1 MEQLMRRQTV
11 SCVQTTCMV
20 PRLLNHCCSMTSAY
34 QVYFTFFFIYFSG
47 DEDVGKPVGGTV
59 ATSILRIP
67 TPGKIRWWSL
77 LKAKQRLYVL
87 RNSYQ
92 QYVVGS
98 ATDPTTTE
106 NNRDQQMIM
115 ADMIDFMG
123 PIADLSY
130 LFETSTYTTIA
141 VLLPQVRKT
150 II

>member
-1 MEQLMRRQTV
+1 M
-11 SCVQTTCMV
+11 
-20 PRLLNHCCSMTSAY
+20 
-34 QVYFTFFFIYFSG
+34 
-47 DEDVGKPVGGTV
+47 

-67 TPGKIRWWSL
+67 TPGKTRWWSL
-77 LKAKQRLYVL
+77 LKAMQRLYVL

-106 NNRDQQMIM
+106 INREQWMIM

-130 LFETSTYTTIA
+130 LFETSTDTTIA
-141 VLLPQVRKT
+141 VLLPQVRRQL
-150 II
+150 IRG